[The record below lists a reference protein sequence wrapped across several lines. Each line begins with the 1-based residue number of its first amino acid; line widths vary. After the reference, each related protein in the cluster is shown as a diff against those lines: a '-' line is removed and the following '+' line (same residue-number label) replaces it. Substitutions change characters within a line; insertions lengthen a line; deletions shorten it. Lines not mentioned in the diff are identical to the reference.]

1 MKRLVAI
8 AVLVT
13 LATCAT
19 GCGNESLFTN
29 VPDRQRPIAVI
40 DPLAPPVES
49 FVERELSGEASSDAD
64 GTVVAWAWTVLER
77 PAGSGFAV
85 PPAPSTPD
93 GARVSIRPDLLG
105 TYRVRLVVTDDD
117 GLESE
122 PAEYSFEVTSAD
134 GLRIELT
141 WNADITD
148 VDLHLIS
155 EQPAAAFFAEPW
167 DCFFQNQDP
176 DWGIAGLRADDP
188 YLPAD
193 DDDGFGPE
201 VIGLRAP
208 SAGSYRILTHYYCDD
223 GFAGTTA
230 TVRVLVDGAAILEST
245 MSLQQTGDLWD
256 VGTLVFGTDG
266 AAALVASTSGVGTS
280 TRGCE

>member
-1 MKRLVAI
+1 MKRAPVVVL
-8 AVLVT
+8 AVL
-13 LATCAT
+13 AG
-19 GCGNESLFTN
+19 GCGNDSFFTN
-29 VPDRQRPIAVI
+29 VPDRARPIAVI

-49 FVERELSGEASSDAD
+49 FVEREMSGEASSDAD
-64 GTVVAWAWTVLER
+64 GVVVGWTWSVLER
-77 PAGSGFAV
+77 PAGSGFAPV
-85 PPAPSTPD
+85 AATAD
-93 GARVSIRPDLLG
+93 GARVVIRPDLLG
-105 TYRVRLVVTDDD
+105 TYRMGLVVTDDD

-122 PAEYSFEVTSAD
+122 PAEYAFEVTSAD

-148 VDLHLIS
+148 VDLHLVN
-155 EQPAAAFFAEPW
+155 EQPAADFFEEPW
-167 DCFFQNQDP
+167 DCFFQNKEP
-176 DWGIAGLRADDP
+176 DWGMAGLDADDP

-208 SAGSYRILTHYYCDD
+208 AAGSYRILTHYYCDD

-245 MSLQQTGDLWD
+245 MPLQQTGDLWE

-266 AAALVASTSGVGTS
+266 APALVASTSGVGAS